1 MIFVFLF
8 DFYVCACLR
17 HVGAIYVY
25 VFTAGFSFSFAA
37 MSLPFFSPFP
47 VKPGVCSCF
56 FLTKQSLRSDDC
68 SVFTFT

>member
-1 MIFVFLF
+1 MFIC
-8 DFYVCACLR
+8 DDACLR
-17 HVGAIYVY
+17 HVAIYVC

-37 MSLPFFSPFP
+37 MSLPFFFPFP
-47 VKPGVCSCF
+47 VKPGVCSWFFFVCF